1 LYWVSRLNC
10 IFDIYYQDIWDIIK
24 AETNELLIDRYEI
37 VDEIITKYFSSKLMN
52 ISIIRFISYI
62 RSEIKIPIIIF
73 SGYEYYY
80 LKYFTLKN
88 MHTAN
93 TNIDKMVDIY

>member
-1 LYWVSRLNC
+1 
-10 IFDIYYQDIWDIIK
+10 
-24 AETNELLIDRYEI
+24 
-37 VDEIITKYFSSKLMN
+37 MN
-52 ISIIRFISYI
+52 ISIISIISYI